1 VVALKQQL
9 VITVLIRGDED
20 LAIGTRGTG
29 YVDQV
34 FSEAGLIN
42 GLDGEKVS
50 SFWQRLRVLHR
61 ALEREFGDRVIV
73 QILNPWTLR
82 GWWFAIRHHVREFPS
97 LVVEGQS
104 YPSDISVTEIIKIVK
119 KAL

>member
-1 VVALKQQL
+1 MDQQL
-9 VITVLIRGDED
+9 AVTVLIRGDED

-29 YVDQV
+29 YVDQIL
-34 FSEAGLIN
+34 SEAGLRD
-42 GLDGEKVS
+42 GLNNGEKVS

-82 GWWFAIRHHVREFPS
+82 GWWFAIRHRVQEFPS

-104 YPSDISVTEIIKIVK
+104 YPPDISVNEMIEIVK